1 MQCYVFVAI
10 LAFLTH
16 SFCRPSFHLDIFESI
31 LKHCP
36 EVSTVACLAEASLPI
51 HVALR
56 NTHSE
61 VQDLSFQAAK
71 RLLTTYPG
79 AADQADSKGFLPIH
93 LLVSRHNPDTSL
105 LRRLL
110 DICPLGVETPTCEDS
125 GALLPIHCAV
135 VAARPSKAVIE
146 LVLDSYPEG
155 LQCRCSS
162 NLCPLDYLFLN
173 MKSQYCK
180 KNMLR
185 SATPSLRLPSR
196 VDAASP
202 SIRDS
207 VSSPTAEVSERVSS
221 PAVMIESS
229 GLVSTDLLRE
239 IGLFDFL
246 DQHAL
251 KRASID
257 DGDSIAGRNNSVMNY
272 FKGKTDEEILYFTL
286 DLLKNNNYEVTDD
299 IIVMF
304 GSRLSEASEITEDMM
319 MFRGTFGDQNT
330 DACQCVIM

>member
-1 MQCYVFVAI
+1 M
-10 LAFLTH
+10 
-16 SFCRPSFHLDIFESI
+16 FHLDIFESM

-56 NTHSE
+56 NTHAE
-61 VQDLSFQAAK
+61 VQDLSFQVAK
-71 RLLTTYPG
+71 RLLLTYPG

-93 LLVSRHNPDTSL
+93 LLVSRSNPDTSL

-135 VAARPSKAVIE
+135 VATRPSKPVIE
-146 LVLDSYPEG
+146 LVLNSYPEG

-196 VDAASP
+196 ADAVFP
-202 SIRDS
+202 DRGDGTN
-207 VSSPTAEVSERVSS
+207 SPTADTSDRVSS
-221 PAVMIESS
+221 PSIMVESS
-229 GLVSTDLLRE
+229 GLVSTDLFRE
-239 IGLFDFL
+239 IGLFEFL
-246 DQHAL
+246 DPQAAR
-251 KRASID
+251 RAGVD
-257 DGDSIAGRNNSVMNY
+257 DGDSITGRNNNVMNY

-286 DLLKNNNYEVTDD
+286 DLLKNNDFEVTDD

-304 GSRLSEASEITEDMM
+304 GSRLSETNEITEDTM
-319 MFRGTFGDQNT
+319 MFRGTFGDHNA